1 MTPPAVGDRVPL
13 GAAEHVAQALPEL
26 VILQQAKLS
35 SQDVLAES
43 YLLSIVL
50 HEPCLVAVDDEIERG
65 VERGEEVREGDHG
78 VRPRRRPH
86 RRHVLTCG
94 T

>member
-1 MTPPAVGDRVPL
+1 MQKYLLKMSPQTPPDYKRQV
-13 GAAEHVAQALPEL
+13 EL
-26 VILQQAKLS
+26 
-35 SQDVLAES
+35 
-43 YLLSIVL
+43 
-50 HEPCLVAVDDEIERG
+50 EPCLVAVDDEIERG

>member
-1 MTPPAVGDRVPL
+1 MQKYLLKMSPQTPPDYKRL
-13 GAAEHVAQALPEL
+13 
-26 VILQQAKLS
+26 
-35 SQDVLAES
+35 
-43 YLLSIVL
+43 
-50 HEPCLVAVDDEIERG
+50 EPCLVAVDDEIERG

-94 T
+94 NGSVINTCGVHQNTTRALLGWLSY

>member
-1 MTPPAVGDRVPL
+1 MSSLTATEPYYKR
-13 GAAEHVAQALPEL
+13 L
-26 VILQQAKLS
+26 V
-35 SQDVLAES
+35 V
-43 YLLSIVL
+43 

-86 RRHVLTCG
+86 RRAVLT
-94 T
+94 

>member
-1 MTPPAVGDRVPL
+1 MQKYLLKMSPQTPPDYKRL
-13 GAAEHVAQALPEL
+13 
-26 VILQQAKLS
+26 
-35 SQDVLAES
+35 
-43 YLLSIVL
+43 
-50 HEPCLVAVDDEIERG
+50 EPCLVAVDDEIERG

>member
-1 MTPPAVGDRVPL
+1 MRKYLLKMSSQTPPDYKR
-13 GAAEHVAQALPEL
+13 H
-26 VILQQAKLS
+26 
-35 SQDVLAES
+35 
-43 YLLSIVL
+43 VL